1 VGARHRPASAAR
13 RSRGAKLIEELIEGG
28 VAIEVEQRI
37 AATPATVFS
46 YLIDPAKF
54 VQWMGVGAQLD
65 PRPGG
70 MFRIDAEGGNI
81 ATGQYKEV
89 DPPHRLVMTW
99 GWEGDDSVPPG
110 STTVVIT
117 LTPEGPGTL
126 LRLRHLGL
134 PTDDVRERHTGGW
147 NLYTG
152 QLMALFA

>member
-1 VGARHRPASAAR
+1 VVARHRPVAPAGGG
-13 RSRGAKLIEELIEGG
+13 RGAKPIEELIEGG

-54 VQWMGVGAQLD
+54 VRWMGVGAQLD

-70 MFRIDAEGGNI
+70 EFRIDADGGNI
-81 ATGQYKEV
+81 AIGEYKEV

-99 GWEGDDSVPPG
+99 GWESDKSVPPG

-117 LTPEGPGTL
+117 LTPDGSGTL

-134 PTDDVRERHTGGW
+134 PTADARVRHTGGW

-152 QLMALFA
+152 QLVALFE